1 MKALFLLL
9 LAANIGWFGWQY
21 NQATSRRLLQLQ
33 EHQEHRPLPVDL
45 PRLKLLSEL
54 ATLPPERGEEKVE
67 ETATARDE
75 GFAAAP
81 PADGTAGCYTL
92 GPFHDPGAAR
102 RLKERLQQA
111 DYRTWI
117 RSEKRQVQTH
127 FWVYLEPA
135 TSEAAAREKLQE
147 LERKGLQDYQLIKR
161 GSFRGAISLGLFRH
175 RESVTR
181 RLAELKREGYQP
193 VVVPRYRTRVEYWLD
208 FSPPAATVAAWAQ
221 EVEMPKRISC
231 PVIAK
236 GGGDSYNAPAGPE

>member
-33 EHQEHRPLPVDL
+33 EHQEYRPLPAEL
-45 PRLKLLSEL
+45 PRLRLLTEL
-54 ATLPPERGEEKVE
+54 AALPPERGEGKVAEPAAARE
-67 ETATARDE
+67 ETFVAASPPE
-75 GFAAAP
+75 GA
-81 PADGTAGCYTL
+81 GGCYTL

-102 RLKERLQQA
+102 RLKEGLQQA
-111 DYRTWI
+111 DYQAWI

-135 TSEAAAREKLQE
+135 SSEAAAREKLQE

-208 FSPPAATVAAWAQ
+208 FSPPAATGAAWTQ
-221 EVEMPKRISC
+221 EVEMPRKIPC

-236 GGGDSYNAPAGPE
+236 GGSDSYNAPAEPE